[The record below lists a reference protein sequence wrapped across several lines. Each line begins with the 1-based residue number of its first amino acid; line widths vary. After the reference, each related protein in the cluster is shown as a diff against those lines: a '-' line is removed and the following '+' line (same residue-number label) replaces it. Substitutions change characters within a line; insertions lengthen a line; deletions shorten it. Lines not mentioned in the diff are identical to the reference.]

1 MRKPKHYSKVYLKIL
16 ILGDREGACQQW
28 FIFLIKKSGNRS
40 VHVGEIMMV
49 FMTHEINN
57 GKPLN
62 RGMDNE
68 KDEQQSYQDRDD
80 PCTKTGDD
88 GDGR

>member
-1 MRKPKHYSKVYLKIL
+1 
-16 ILGDREGACQQW
+16 
-28 FIFLIKKSGNRS
+28 
-40 VHVGEIMMV
+40 MV
-49 FMTHEINN
+49 SMTHGIDS
-57 GKPLN
+57 GKALKK
-62 RGMDNE
+62 GADNE